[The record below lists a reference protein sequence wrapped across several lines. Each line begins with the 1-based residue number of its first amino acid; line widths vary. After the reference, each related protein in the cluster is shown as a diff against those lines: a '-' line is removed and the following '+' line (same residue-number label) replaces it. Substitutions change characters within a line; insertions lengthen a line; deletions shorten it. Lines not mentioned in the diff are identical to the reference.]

1 VSAPDLGYI
10 HRYEPATAPGA
21 PTLLLLHGTGDDENG
36 LIPLGRMLAP
46 GAALLSPRGDVS
58 ERGAARFFRRLAEGV
73 FDYDD
78 VEVRAHALAAFLRA
92 AADHY
97 GFDANSVI
105 AAGFSN
111 GANIAGAML
120 LLEGPVFGA
129 AALFR
134 AQIVTRAS
142 GIVPR
147 PSTLPGTPVFLAA
160 GLTDQLIPP
169 EETDKLATL
178 LRGAGAN
185 VTLRWDPAG
194 HTLTRG
200 DIDAAREWLAGVAVR
215 G

>member
-1 VSAPDLGYI
+1 MSAPALGYT
-10 HRYEPATAPGA
+10 HWYEPATAAGA
-21 PTLLLLHGTGDDENG
+21 PTLFLLHGTGADETD

-46 GAALLSPRGDVS
+46 GAGLLSPRGDVS

-78 VEVRAHALAAFLRA
+78 VERRAHALAEFLRA

-97 GFDANSVI
+97 GFDAGSVI

-120 LLEGPVFGA
+120 LLEGPVFAG

-134 AQIVTRAS
+134 AQIVTR
-142 GIVPR
+142 
-147 PSTLPGTPVFLAA
+147 PSAMGHGPSELPGTPVFLAA
-160 GLTDQLIPP
+160 GLSDPLIPP
-169 EETDKLATL
+169 EETDKLATR
-178 LRGAGAN
+178 LRDAGAT
-185 VTLRWDPAG
+185 VTLRWDQAG

-200 DIDAAREWLAGVAVR
+200 DIDAAREWLAGDVAR

>member
-1 VSAPDLGYI
+1 MSAPDLGYI

-21 PTLLLLHGTGDDENG
+21 PTLLLLHGTGADEND

-78 VEVRAHALAAFLRA
+78 VERGAHALAAFLRA

-97 GFDANSVI
+97 EFNAKNVI

-120 LLEGPVFGA
+120 LLEGPVFSA

-134 AQIVTRAS
+134 AQIV
-142 GIVPR
+142 VR
-147 PSTLPGTPVFLAA
+147 PTANVAQSLHLPGTPVFLAA
-160 GLTDQLIPP
+160 GLTDPLIPP
-169 EETDKLATL
+169 EETDQLATL

-200 DIDAAREWLAGVAVR
+200 DIDAARTWLAGATAF
-215 G
+215 

>member
-1 VSAPDLGYI
+1 
-10 HRYEPATAPGA
+10 
-21 PTLLLLHGTGDDENG
+21 
-36 LIPLGRMLAP
+36 
-46 GAALLSPRGDVS
+46 
-58 ERGAARFFRRLAEGV
+58 
-73 FDYDD
+73 
-78 VEVRAHALAAFLRA
+78 
-92 AADHY
+92 
-97 GFDANSVI
+97 
-105 AAGFSN
+105 
-111 GANIAGAML
+111 
-120 LLEGPVFGA
+120 VFGA